1 MTHRNDGPNFF
12 LSYAYKRTL
21 IINFSAVAYIYRDE
35 RRKVMPPMVAASTAE
50 GVLREIPA
58 RHAPGFGLKWS
69 LNEQE
74 PTVRSHADFGLKN
87 YDKGYTEKDFYSQ

>member
-1 MTHRNDGPNFF
+1 MF
-12 LSYAYKRTL
+12 LHLKSCKISQQNKPAE
-21 IINFSAVAYIYRDE
+21 IINFLAVAYIYRDE

-58 RHAPGFGLKWS
+58 RPTPGFGLKWS
-69 LNEQE
+69 LNEQQ